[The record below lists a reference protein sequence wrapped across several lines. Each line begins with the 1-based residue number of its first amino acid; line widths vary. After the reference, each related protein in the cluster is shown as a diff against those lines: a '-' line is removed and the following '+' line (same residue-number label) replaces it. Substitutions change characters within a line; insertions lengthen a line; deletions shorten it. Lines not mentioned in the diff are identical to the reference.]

1 MPHPED
7 FRRKP
12 NGLSQAEE
20 SVKTAVSSPEERA
33 EHSAAWL
40 SEEPAKNPAAGTD
53 DAPYFSQE
61 ADSPYRSEPGKS
73 AVRPGRD
80 WRSLVVTGG
89 FLLVIGGLT
98 IANWC
103 TPDRAFSETE
113 NRPLQAFPTLT
124 MDAVL
129 SGRFTSQYETW
140 ANDQFVGR
148 DGWVGLKTLS
158 QLALVRR
165 DNGRVY
171 FGQDGYLFEKVNG
184 YDESRVRKN
193 TAAVGDFLARARQA
207 NPELTTTVVLAPT
220 AAAILPEKL
229 PAFAPVPDQGAVIDQ
244 MKRAAAGAQVLDITA
259 ALTARK
265 DAAPL
270 YYRTDHHWTTAGAY
284 AAYTAIAPAL
294 GISPLPETAFEK
306 QTVSHTFRG
315 TLYAKANLFTLEPD
329 SIEIWNPRQANPCT
343 VTWAE
348 KELAGLYDPAYLST
362 RDQYAYFLGGNH
374 SRTTVTTAVTNGK
387 TLVLVKDSYANA
399 VVPFLAQHYERIVLV
414 DPRYDKEP
422 LGELLTQ
429 DGVTDLLVLYNVQ
442 GFAAE
447 TSIAAELSKDF

>member
-1 MPHPED
+1 MPHTED
-7 FRRKP
+7 FRRGP
-12 NGLSQAEE
+12 DAWSEADER
-20 SVKTAVSSPEERA
+20 VKT
-33 EHSAAWL
+33 SAAP
-40 SEEPAKNPAAGTD
+40 SSDDPGKDPAGGTD
-53 DAPYFSQE
+53 DAYFSQKP
-61 ADSPYRSEPGKS
+61 DSPYRSEPKVS
-73 AVRPGRD
+73 ADRPQRD
-80 WRSLVVTGG
+80 WRSLVLTGG
-89 FLLVIGGLT
+89 FVLAVGGLAL
-98 IANWC
+98 ANLV
-103 TPDRAFSETE
+103 TPDKTFSQTE
-113 NRPLQAFPTLT
+113 NRPLQTAPDLT
-124 MDAVL
+124 ADGVL

-140 ANDQFVGR
+140 VNDQFVGR
-148 DGWVGLKTLS
+148 NGWVGLKTFS
-158 QLALVRR
+158 QLGMLKK

-171 FGQDGYLFEKVNG
+171 FGRDGYLFEKVDG
-184 YDESRVRKN
+184 YDEARLRKN

-207 NPELTTTVVLAPT
+207 NPALRTTVVLAPT

-265 DAAPL
+265 ETAPL

-294 GISPLPETAFEK
+294 GFSPLPESAFEK
-306 QTVSHTFRG
+306 RTVSADFYG
-315 TLYAKANLFTLEPD
+315 TLHAKANLPTLAPD
-329 SIEIWNPRQANPCT
+329 VIESWTVRQENACT
-343 VTWAE
+343 VRWAQGQ
-348 KELAGLYDPAYLST
+348 LAGLYDPAYLST

-374 SRTTVTTAVTNGK
+374 SRTTVTTSVTNGK

-442 GFAAE
+442 GFAEE
-447 TSIAAELSKDF
+447 TSVAAELSKDF